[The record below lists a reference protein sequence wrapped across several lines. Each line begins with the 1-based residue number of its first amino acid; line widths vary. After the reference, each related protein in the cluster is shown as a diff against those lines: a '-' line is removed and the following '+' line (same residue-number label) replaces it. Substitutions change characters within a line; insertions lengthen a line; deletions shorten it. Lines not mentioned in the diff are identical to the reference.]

1 MKLKVVIV
9 DNRNKI
15 LLEIPQEMLQKL
27 LDEGYSLEE
36 IIKSLK
42 DKTYGA
48 G

>member
-1 MKLKVVIV
+1 MQLKVVIV
-9 DNRNKI
+9 DNKNKI
-15 LLEIPQEMLQKL
+15 LLEFSQEMLQKL

-42 DKTYGA
+42 NKTYGI

>member
-1 MKLKVVIV
+1 MQLKVVIV

-42 DKTYGA
+42 SKTHGV